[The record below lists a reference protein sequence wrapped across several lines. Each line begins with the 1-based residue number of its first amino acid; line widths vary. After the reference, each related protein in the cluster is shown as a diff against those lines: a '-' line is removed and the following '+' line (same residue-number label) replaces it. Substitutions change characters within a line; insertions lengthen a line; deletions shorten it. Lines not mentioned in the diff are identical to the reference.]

1 VEDDGVHVFAFSL
14 KSLGKGAGRK
24 RRKGERKG
32 GQRNLP
38 DGQDFMDEGKT
49 DALKLD
55 GRFGV
60 CQKLLNDRILLE
72 IRKKIW
78 QILEHKKIGGKMP
91 ENNPKKYKKLG
102 SQISEKNS
110 KKIEN

>member
-1 VEDDGVHVFAFSL
+1 M
-14 KSLGKGAGRK
+14 KSLGKGEGRK
-24 RRKGERKG
+24 RRKGRKGGEGGGKEERKG

-60 CQKLLNDRILLE
+60 CQQLLNDRILLE

-78 QILEHKKIGGKMP
+78 QISEHKKIGGKIP
-91 ENNPKKYKKLG
+91 ENNSKKYKKLG
-102 SQISEKNS
+102 SQKSEKNS
-110 KKIEN
+110 KSKTKS